1 MKMITIKDVKKNKK
15 VKELIKAA
23 DLYLERIGY
32 TEHGKRHADLT
43 SRIARNVLVR
53 LGHSEKDAELTS
65 IAAYLHD
72 IGNLVNRQDHS
83 QSGAL
88 IASDVLRE
96 MGMDVQNIIKIMAA
110 IGNHEEFEAG
120 LPISNIAAALILAD
134 KSDAHRTRVKKK
146 NIGTF
151 DIHDRV
157 NYAVLHS
164 FLNVDKK
171 TKTIILKITV
181 DTKFSPIMEYFEIFL
196 DRMLIM
202 KKAAKALNCKFGFII
217 NKTKIL

>member
-1 MKMITIKDVKKNKK
+1 MNITIKEVRKNKK
-15 VKELIKAA
+15 VEELIKAA
-23 DLYLERIGY
+23 DNYLEKIGY

-43 SRIARNVLVR
+43 SRISMNILSR
-53 LGHSEKDAELTS
+53 LGCSKKDSELAA
-65 IAAYLHD
+65 IAGYLHD
-72 IGNLVNRQDHS
+72 IGNLINRQNHA

-88 IASDVLRE
+88 IASDVLCE
-96 MGMDVQNIIKIMAA
+96 MKMDEQNTVKIMAA

-120 LPISNIAAALILAD
+120 IPFSDIAAAVILAD
-134 KSDAHRTRVKKK
+134 KSDVHRTRVKKK
-146 NIGTF
+146 NIGLF

-171 TKTIILKITV
+171 AKTVTLKITI

-196 DRMLIM
+196 QRMLIM
-202 KKAAKALNCKFGFII
+202 KKAAKALGCKFGLVI

>member
-1 MKMITIKDVKKNKK
+1 MITIKEVKRNKK

-32 TEHGKRHADLT
+32 TEHGSRHSDLS
-43 SRIARNVLVR
+43 SRIARNVLLK
-53 LGHSEKDAELTS
+53 LGYSKEDAELAS

-72 IGNLVNRQDHS
+72 TGNLINRQDHG
-83 QSGAL
+83 QSSAL
-88 IASDVLRE
+88 IASDILRE
-96 MGMDVQNIIKIMAA
+96 MNMEMSNIVKIMAA

-120 LPISNIAAALILAD
+120 LPISNIAAAIILAD
-134 KSDAHRTRVKKK
+134 KSDVHRTRVKKK

-171 TKTIILKITV
+171 AKTVTLKITI

-202 KKAAKALNCKFGFII
+202 KKAAKALDCKFGFII